1 MKQNTRVVRGQS
13 TSNNTWR
20 HWFWLVV
27 GKSLKTFYGGSF
39 LGLRAAGTILLLSSI
54 AHASG
59 GGIVYVSEV
68 GGVTEVNS
76 ANNSVIATAP
86 FADNA
91 NGVAVTPNG
100 RRLYATDRDVPKVVV
115 FDTTTNVPVAQIP
128 IGNGPLGLAVSPD
141 GSRVYATNQFDGT
154 VSVISTSTNT
164 VVATIPTG
172 LEPIWVTFSRNGS
185 RAYVSNQV
193 SGTISVVATAFN
205 SVVATIPGFSCPFQ
219 SAFVPG
225 SRLLLIS
232 SQCDNTVKVV
242 DTNSNSI
249 VNSIDVG
256 PNPRGI
262 SFSADGSRAYV
273 ADFGGN
279 TVDVLDVSSQ
289 TNLGTPIQVGTS
301 PWGIATAANGL
312 AYVAN
317 FGDGTISV
325 INTSTNTVAATLPAR
340 SNPEDVTISR
350 TAQPRILNYAFQ
362 SIAPP
367 GSPYSLVRHLNN
379 RGDAVGDYYD
389 SSWGGHGFFRANN
402 GQFVNI
408 DPPGSIATSAFG
420 INDTRTIVGAYI
432 DGSGAL
438 HGFKR
443 SPTGTYTTVD
453 APGFPDS
460 QLTGINNFRHMS
472 GVYDLGNRAST
483 NCASPSC
490 QAVGFLLRSGAF
502 TAFEDPNAAPNVT
515 FAMSINDLDQ
525 ICGLFM
531 DAGGSTLGFVRN
543 PLMGSF
549 RTIQFPTADTFSYVS
564 QINDVGI
571 LAGEYIVRFEQG
583 FPPEQGFLT
592 DGTHAFSFDY
602 PNSQSSGL
610 KAVNDLGEVGGFF
623 TDQSGRT
630 QAYIATLVATQNQ
643 Q

>member
-1 MKQNTRVVRGQS
+1 MKQIIGAVRWWSSSDIASEQYVRVPVRKFSKGLS
-13 TSNNTWR
+13 GRS
-20 HWFWLVV
+20 FSGLMALVTTV
-27 GKSLKTFYGGSF
+27 LISPMAY
-39 LGLRAAGTILLLSSI
+39 AAG
-54 AHASG
+54 G
-59 GGIVYVSEV
+59 GVVYVSEV
-68 GGVTEVNS
+68 GGVTEVNF
-76 ANNSVIATAP
+76 ADNSVIATAP

-91 NGVAVTPNG
+91 NGVAVTPDG

-154 VSVISTSTNT
+154 VSVISTGTNT

-172 LEPIWVTFSRNGS
+172 LEPIWVTFSRSGS

-205 SVVATIPGFSCPFQ
+205 SVIATIPGLSCPFQ

-279 TVDVLDVSSQ
+279 TVDVLDVSSE

-340 SNPEDVTISR
+340 HNPEDVTISR
-350 TAQPRILNYAFQ
+350 TAQPRILNYAFR
-362 SIAPP
+362 SIAPA

-379 RGDAVGDYYD
+379 RGDAVGDYFD
-389 SSWGGHGFFRANN
+389 SSWGGHGFFRADN

-432 DGSGAL
+432 DESGAL

-453 APGFPDS
+453 APGFSDS
-460 QLTGINNFRHMS
+460 QLTGINNFGHMS

-483 NCASPSC
+483 NCPSPSC
-490 QAVGFLLRSGAF
+490 QADGFLLRSGTF

-531 DAGGSTLGFVRN
+531 DAGGNTLGFVRN

-549 RTIQFPTADTFSYVS
+549 RTIQFPMADTFTYVS

-571 LAGEYIVRFEQG
+571 LAGEYIVRF
-583 FPPEQGFLT
+583 EQGFLT

-623 TDQSGRT
+623 SDQSGRI
-630 QAYIATLVATQNQ
+630 QAYIAKAR
-643 Q
+643 

>member
-1 MKQNTRVVRGQS
+1 LRR
-13 TSNNTWR
+13 
-20 HWFWLVV
+20 WFWL
-27 GKSLKTFYGGSF
+27 GGRFSKGFYGGPFS
-39 LGLRAAGTILLLSSI
+39 GLNAAVTILLLSPI

-86 FADNA
+86 FGDNA
-91 NGVAVTPNG
+91 NGVAVTPDG
-100 RRLYATDRDVPKVVV
+100 RRLYAADRDVPKVVV
-115 FDTTTNVPVAQIP
+115 FDTATNVPVAQIP

-141 GSRVYATNQFDGT
+141 GSRVYASNQFDGT

-164 VVATIPTG
+164 VTATIPTG
-172 LEPIWVTFSRNGS
+172 IEPIWVTFSGSGS

-193 SGTISVVATAFN
+193 SGTISVVATAFS
-205 SVVATIPGFSCPFQ
+205 SVIATIPGFSCPFQ

-225 SRLLLIS
+225 SRLLLVS

-256 PNPRGI
+256 ANPRGI
-262 SFSADGSRAYV
+262 AFSADGSRAYV

-279 TVDVLDVSSQ
+279 TLDVLDVSSQ
-289 TNLGTPIQVGTS
+289 TNMGTPIQVGTS
-301 PWGIATAANGL
+301 PWGIATAPNGL

-325 INTSTNTVAATLPAR
+325 INTSTNTVTATLPAR
-340 SNPEDVTISR
+340 SNPEDVTVSR
-350 TAQPRILNYAFQ
+350 TAQPRILNYSFQ
-362 SIAPP
+362 SIAPA
-367 GSPYSLVRHLNN
+367 GIFSLVRHLND
-379 RGDAVGDYYD
+379 RGDAVGDYLD
-389 SSWGGHGFFRANN
+389 PSFGFHGFFRTAN
-402 GQFVNI
+402 GQFVTI
-408 DPPGSIATSAFG
+408 DPPGAIATSAFG
-420 INDTRTIVGAYI
+420 INNTRTIVGAYL

-460 QLTGINNFRHMS
+460 QLTGINNSGRMS
-472 GVYDLGNRAST
+472 GVYDFGNRASS
-483 NCASPSC
+483 NCPSPSC
-490 QAVGFLLRSGAF
+490 QAVSFLIRSGVF
-502 TAFEDPNAAPNVT
+502 TSFEDPSADSNLT
-515 FAMSINDLDQ
+515 FAMSINDHDQ

-531 DAGGSTLGFVRN
+531 DSGGNTRGFVRN
-543 PLMGSF
+543 PQNDSF
-549 RTIQFPTADTFSYVS
+549 RTVQFPTADAFSYVA
-564 QINDVGI
+564 QINNAGI
-571 LAGEYIVRFEQG
+571 LAGEYIVRF
-583 FPPEQGFLT
+583 EQGFLT

-602 PNSQSSGL
+602 PDSQSSGL
-610 KAVNDLGEVGGFF
+610 RAVNDAGEVGGFF
-623 TDQSGRT
+623 IDQSGRI
-630 QAYIATLVATQNQ
+630 QAYIATPIATQNQ